1 MGSSFTPIRGSL
13 VLHVLANAVAFNTK
27 NHIKHDDLVVQINK
41 WNPPPQVSDDCL
53 SDPLFARLDK
63 EIWMEGLEKSLTSLV
78 KEGKVQHQRKGWCL
92 MAPALPEIARDHL
105 TFSNKNITTA
115 WLTHTLT
122 PEVMNGIRYHVG
134 QRCKKSMVFDEIVD
148 LVDNY
153 LAKLMFRDG
162 LHKYLS
168 EGRVPAISQIKLW
181 AYRAALTQ
189 FRDEGRDALTRSF
202 KGAMTERDLADNPVK
217 VLDDGFDNQAVYLTD
232 TGDGMDLMVGSGGLD
247 SLVDVV
253 DSYATS
259 VEEDC
264 NLSDIMDIMR
274 SAIRKKKSRN
284 PDRYARLLDAMASD
298 SSSHS
303 ISNLEGISGNR
314 ASTLRNDI
322 KESMLEVVSEGRE
335 IRKILMEVRDEPYS
349 TLADLKESNLDA
361 ESYVPRLI
369 QTGILYS
376 KGGSLCLSK
385 AGSRLLDETS
395 DNIFGSVTLYD
406 AI

>member
-1 MGSSFTPIRGSL
+1 MGSSSTSIRGSL
-13 VLHVLANAVAFNTK
+13 VLHVLGNALNFNTK
-27 NHIKHDDLVVQINK
+27 NHIPHTELVQHMHK
-41 WNPPPQVSDDCL
+41 WNPPPQSKEDCL
-53 SDPLFARLDK
+53 SDPIFLRLDK
-63 EIWMEGLEKSLTSLV
+63 EIWLEGLEVTLTSLV

-92 MAPALPEIARDHL
+92 LPKAMPEIAKDHQ
-105 TFSNKNITTA
+105 TYSNKNITTA

-122 PEVMNGIRYHVG
+122 PEVMNNVRYHVG

-153 LAKLMFRDG
+153 FAKLMFRDG

-217 VLDDGFDNQAVYLTD
+217 VLDDGFANQAVYLTD
-232 TGDGMDLMVGSGGLD
+232 TGDGMDLMVGSGGTD

-253 DSYATS
+253 DSFASS

-284 PDRYARLLDAMASD
+284 PERYARLLDAMAYD
-298 SSSHS
+298 SSSYS
-303 ISNLEGISGNR
+303 ISSLEGISGNR

-335 IRKILMEVRDEPYS
+335 IRKILMEIRDEPFS
-349 TLADLKESNLDA
+349 TVDDLKEASLDA
-361 ESYVPRLI
+361 DSYVPRLI

-376 KGGSLCLSK
+376 KGGSLRLSK

-395 DNIFGSVTLYD
+395 DNIFGSVTMYD